1 VRIMKSASN
10 KELPDPEFNHMGVP
24 LPKLVFAT
32 NNQHKIDEA
41 QAIVQGKLQ
50 LISLKE
56 AGVEIEVDET
66 ETTFRGNAFLKA
78 QAVWEITGLPCVA
91 DDSGLC
97 VNALGGEPGVFSS
110 RYAGEAGNHAKNNE
124 KLLSELLGM
133 ADRSAYFTT
142 VLCIV
147 EMENTPIYI
156 EGRVNGVIL
165 TQMQG
170 KDGFGYDPL
179 FCPEGENRSFA
190 EMLASEKN
198 AMSHRGRAFQSL
210 MDYLR

>member
-1 VRIMKSASN
+1 
-10 KELPDPEFNHMGVP
+10 MGVP

-41 QAIVQGKLQ
+41 QAIVQCKLQ

-124 KLLSELLGM
+124 KLLSELLGK

-147 EMENTPIYI
+147 GMENTPIYL

>member
-1 VRIMKSASN
+1 M
-10 KELPDPEFNHMGVP
+10 
-24 LPKLVFAT
+24 PKLVFAT

-124 KLLSELLGM
+124 KLLSELLGK

-147 EMENTPIYI
+147 GMENTPIYI

>member
-1 VRIMKSASN
+1 
-10 KELPDPEFNHMGVP
+10 MGVP

-124 KLLSELLGM
+124 KLLSELLGK

-147 EMENTPIYI
+147 GMENTPIYI

-198 AMSHRGRAFQSL
+198 AMSHRGCAFQSL